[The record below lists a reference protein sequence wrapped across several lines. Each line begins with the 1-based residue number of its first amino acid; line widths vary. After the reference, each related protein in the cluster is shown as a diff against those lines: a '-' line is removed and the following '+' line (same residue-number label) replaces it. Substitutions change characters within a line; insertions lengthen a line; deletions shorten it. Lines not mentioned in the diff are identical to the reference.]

1 MTYSLVARDPETGY
15 VGVAS
20 QSHYFDLE
28 REPARAALAWV
39 LERRPSMRS
48 FLRGPAESG
57 IVPAGYESVLPDE

>member
-1 MTYSLVARDPETGY
+1 MTYSIVARDPETGY

-20 QSHYFDLE
+20 QSHYFDLA
-28 REPARAALAWV
+28 REPALAWV